1 VILDRF
7 EYEVMYKVEDKH
19 WWYRGMA
26 AISRALLQRYLP
38 SPSNLKILDSGCGT
52 GAAMLSLLSER
63 GTVVGLDLSL
73 IALDYCRLRQ
83 LQRLTCGSVVDLP
96 YASGSFGLVTSFD
109 VLYAQSVPDVLSAMK
124 ELTRVLAPK
133 GYLLLRL
140 PAYDWLRG
148 RHDIAVQTAQR
159 FSIKAVTRLFH
170 QCNLTIL
177 HQSYANTFLFP
188 LALMK
193 RLMENTRSE
202 KVKTSDLTVEF
213 GWLDKVLGKILSLE
227 APLISRWSLPF
238 GLSLVAIAQKQ

>member
-7 EYEVMYKVEDKH
+7 EYEVMYRVEDKH

-52 GAAMLSLLSER
+52 GAAMQSLLSDR
-63 GTVVGLDLSL
+63 GPVFGLDLSL
-73 IALDYCRLRQ
+73 VALDYCRLRQ
-83 LQRLTCGSVVDLP
+83 LQPLTCGSVDHLP
-96 YASGSFGLVTSFD
+96 YASGSFDLVTSFD
-109 VLYAQSVPDVLSAMK
+109 VLYARSVPDVLAAMK
-124 ELTRVLAPK
+124 EMTRVLSPK

-159 FSIKAVTRLFH
+159 FSMKAVTKLLY

-188 LALMK
+188 FALMK
-193 RLMENTRSE
+193 RSIE
-202 KVKTSDLTVEF
+202 KTPSQNATTSDLTVEF
-213 GWLDKVLGKILSLE
+213 GWLDKVLGKILSVE
-227 APLISRWSLPF
+227 APLISHLSLPF